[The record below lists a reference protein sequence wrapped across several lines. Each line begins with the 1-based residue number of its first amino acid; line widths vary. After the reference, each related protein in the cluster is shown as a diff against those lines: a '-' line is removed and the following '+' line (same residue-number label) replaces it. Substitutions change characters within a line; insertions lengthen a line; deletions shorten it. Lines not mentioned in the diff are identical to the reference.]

1 MLTTWLVHDGYGL
14 SDQAKAVDFAGYTG
28 YWKGKHLYLIEKGL
42 TNEIISAIIEK
53 YETDGSF
60 NPENVILF
68 GYSFT
73 WTVMEGLKTNL
84 MRLKDTEK
92 NIRINFE
99 VRF

>member
-1 MLTTWLVHDGYGL
+1 M
-14 SDQAKAVDFAGYTG
+14 DFAGYTG